1 MRGRALR
8 HGPIRGTL
16 TFSPDSPWH
25 FWYQRLMLGQDPAS
39 PGCQWPLSDVVTST
53 WPRLRMTFQ
62 SCNVTNVRV
71 WGLDQWVVS
80 TWPMSTRHQQ
90 VSSNHNIPVCY
101 PCCKNRIQSLTVTL
115 CLDCRSILSWEWGV
129 RSEDQGAETLT
140 SDHCGNVNCQPVVSQ
155 PEAAPMS
162 EHLCT
167 LQAAISNI

>member
-1 MRGRALR
+1 MRGQDMWQ
-8 HGPIRGTL
+8 GPIRGTL

-39 PGCQWPLSDVVTST
+39 PGCQGPLSDVVTST

-71 WGLDQWVVS
+71 WGRDQCVVTS
-80 TWPMSTRHQQ
+80 WPMSTHHQQ

-101 PCCKNRIQSLTVTL
+101 PCCKNRILVWQWRVAWTAGAFWAETE
-115 CLDCRSILSWEWGV
+115 EWGPGGGGRRLWLV
-129 RSEDQGAETLT
+129 TI
-140 SDHCGNVNCQPVVSQ
+140 GNVDCQPVVSQ

-167 LQAAISNI
+167 LQVVISNI